1 MAKYT
6 PSPDCYAAAHAAS
19 GEKLSKED
27 IEAAFQRVV
36 DYRDRLKATGD
47 ITGMEQKLRSFAE
60 REAERTRIAAAL
72 QRRQAALNIL
82 VRDRLDQTIDG
93 FTKAGFE
100 PHQAILAL
108 MEGTQRGVEG
118 GRNSVGALKLGYES
132 KYLGTMFA
140 QIERERPH
148 IKGMLADRQFD
159 ADLMREMIELR
170 EGGKPGSTGNSDA
183 KYAAKVF
190 ADYAELARTD
200 LNRMGASIGKLDGW
214 SGPQTHDDMKMMAA
228 GKEHWVDGV
237 IPRLD
242 IQKSFP
248 DVESLEELKGILGD
262 IYEQIITG
270 VPNKTT
276 AKEKGQRVNPANLA
290 KSLGKSRVLH
300 FKDAESALAYR
311 DEFGYGTALS
321 GMISQ
326 LQRMSGLAAQMERFG
341 PNPEVMLN
349 SVVDSQRR
357 KIRDGALSDAE
368 KVKQLARLNSEGGAV
383 RHAFDVMSGLAT
395 RPVNVNAA
403 SISSDARAIQS
414 MAKLGAATITSI
426 PSDTMTAALASQ
438 FRGSG
443 FFRGLV
449 TQIGG
454 IFEGR
459 SKGEKAEISHLLG
472 EGFDAI
478 TQRVA
483 SAAAAHDGPV
493 GRLSRMQQTFFKWNG
508 LQWWTDVS
516 REVATKTVAREM
528 GMRAATEFKDLP
540 AAYRHVLGMQGITEA
555 KWSAIRQGEFRT
567 VDGKAYVTPDRLEDL
582 PDEAVVPMVADRIA
596 QARAAVK
603 DDAKFEARKAEL
615 IAGAKRELAM
625 DVRRFVA
632 DEINYAVIETDA
644 RSRRTT
650 TLGTRP
656 GTFAGEAVR
665 FVMQFKGFP
674 VAFTQRVLG
683 RALYGQRGA
692 TKWEQIANGSPHTG
706 ALIAGLG
713 MAGYMAMVMKDA
725 VKGYWPP
732 RDPSDPK
739 TWIAALQQG
748 GGLGIYGDFLFGE
761 ANRFG
766 GGLAETAGGPMVG
779 TISDLINIPKKARD
793 AALKGETPQV
803 GASALNFAL
812 SNTPF
817 ANLAYVR
824 PALDYLIVNSMRD
837 AVSPGY
843 LRRQETRRRKEYGQH
858 SFMPREAF

>member
-6 PSPDCYAAAHAAS
+6 PSPDCYAAANAAS

-36 DYRDRLKATGD
+36 DYRDKLKASGD

-82 VRDRLDQTIDG
+82 VRDRLDQTLEG
-93 FTKAGFE
+93 LTKAGLKPNE
-100 PHQAILAL
+100 AILAL

-132 KYLGTMFA
+132 KYLGAMFA

-159 ADLMREMIELR
+159 ADLMREMMELR

-183 KYAAKVF
+183 QYAAKVF

-214 SGPQTHDDMKMMAA
+214 SGPQTHDDLKMMAA
-228 GKEHWVDGV
+228 GKERWIDGV

-248 DVESLEELKGILGD
+248 DIESLGDLKDILGD
-262 IYEQIITG
+262 IYDQIITG
-270 VPNKTT
+270 VPNKAT
-276 AKEKGQRVNPANLA
+276 AKEKGQRVGPANLA

-300 FKDAESALAYR
+300 FKDAENALAYR
-311 DEFGYGTALS
+311 DEFGYGTAIS

-326 LQRMSGLAAQMERFG
+326 MQRMSGMAAQMERFG
-341 PNPEVMLN
+341 PNPGVMFN
-349 SVVDSQRR
+349 AIVDSQRR
-357 KIRDGALSDAE
+357 QIRESALPDAE
-368 KVKQLARLNSEGGAV
+368 KVKQLAKLNADGGSI

-395 RPVNVNAA
+395 RPVNVSAA
-403 SISSDARAIQS
+403 SISGDARAIQS
-414 MAKLGAATITSI
+414 MAKLGGAVISSI

-443 FFRGLV
+443 FFKGLV
-449 TQIGG
+449 TQLGG
-454 IFEGR
+454 ILEGR
-459 SKGEKAEISHLLG
+459 SKAERAEIVNLLG
-472 EGFDAI
+472 EGYGAI
-478 TQRVA
+478 IEHV
-483 SAAAAHDGPV
+483 AAAAASQDGPV
-493 GRLSRMQQTFFKWNG
+493 GKLSRLQSTFFKWNG

-516 REVATKTVAREM
+516 REGATKTVSREM
-528 GMRAATEFKDLP
+528 GMRAAKEYADLP
-540 AAYRHVLGMQGITEA
+540 AAYRHVLGLQGITEA
-555 KWSAIRQGEFRT
+555 KWEAIRQAEFRT
-567 VDGKAYVTPDRLEDL
+567 VDGKSYVTPDRIEDL
-582 PDEAVVPMVADRIA
+582 ADEAVEPLVADRIEK
-596 QARAAVK
+596 ARASVK
-603 DDAKFEARKAEL
+603 DDAKFEARKAGL
-615 IAGAKRELAM
+615 IDGARRELAM

-632 DEINYAVIETDA
+632 DEINYSVIETDA

-650 TLGTRP
+650 TMGTRP
-656 GTFAGEAVR
+656 GTVAGEAMR

-674 VAFTQRVLG
+674 IAFTQRVLG

-692 TKWEQIANGSPHTG
+692 TKWEKIANGAPHMG

-713 MAGYMAMVMKDA
+713 MAGYMSMVMKDA
-725 VKGYWPP
+725 LKGYWPP
-732 RDPSDPK
+732 RDPADPK

-766 GGLAETAGGPMVG
+766 GGLAETAGGPMIG